1 MFGVSLNGS
10 DPPKA
15 EQVLLN
21 AAIQVAAECGQ
32 SLTCNLFFVVVKR
45 QPAMSVPLLR
55 MRGFSLVIIVMIVA
69 VWSDL
74 AVGTLQICIGH
85 RADSRAKWE
94 FLTHEAFDNASSTRT
109 LCALFPEAVGF
120 AKQENC

>member
-1 MFGVSLNGS
+1 MATSARLSSSARVLSQAFLILMFGVSLNGS

-55 MRGFSLVIIVMIVA
+55 MRGFSLVIIVMIA
-69 VWSDL
+69 
-74 AVGTLQICIGH
+74 A
-85 RADSRAKWE
+85 
-94 FLTHEAFDNASSTRT
+94 
-109 LCALFPEAVGF
+109 
-120 AKQENC
+120 